1 MTFWVVC
8 QEGPFIF
15 FLKPS
20 HQVKDIKIWS
30 ISRMGYYFKE
40 FHVSKGSGFILGCL
54 SRRAIYYFFLR
65 PTVIIK
71 VAHKSVLF

>member
-1 MTFWVVC
+1 
-8 QEGPFIF
+8 
-15 FLKPS
+15 
-20 HQVKDIKIWS
+20 
-30 ISRMGYYFKE
+30 MGYYFKE